1 MTTTSTSHTTYTD
14 RCMMLMSFMLLLFAT
29 TMQAKTIGRQN
40 NSKSELTL
48 ELMVKQ
54 MFYLMME
61 IVSYDTV
68 FYKPDLFYG

>member
-1 MTTTSTSHTTYTD
+1 
-14 RCMMLMSFMLLLFAT
+14 
-29 TMQAKTIGRQN
+29 MQAKTIGRQN

>member
-1 MTTTSTSHTTYTD
+1 
-14 RCMMLMSFMLLLFAT
+14 MLLLFAT